1 MTTFTRQ
8 VASLRQTGAILEV
21 VIAKAPAEGRVI
33 AGRAQPLPKAVRVV
47 AMIDTGA
54 SVTAIASSV
63 VRALDLRDRGLALVS
78 TPATTRLVSMRQ
90 FRVGVTFPNHVRAV
104 CHEVVEAA
112 LGGTVECLI
121 GRDVLSAAA
130 FLYDGR
136 ANDFTLGF

>member
-8 VASLRQTGAILEV
+8 LASLRQTGPILEV
-21 VIAKAPAEGRVI
+21 VIAEAPP
-33 AGRAQPLPKAVRVV
+33 AGDAVAWRAVALPKAVRVV

-54 SVTAIASSV
+54 SVTAISSSV
-63 VRALDLRDRGLALVS
+63 VQALDLHEAGLALVS
-78 TPATTRLVSMRQ
+78 TPATTELVSMRQ
-90 FRVGVTFPNHVRAV
+90 FKIAVTFPNGVRV
-104 CHEVVEAA
+104 VTYDVVEAA
-112 LGGTVECLI
+112 LGATVECLI